1 MHNSIRLDFFGF
13 DLVFFIKKNWI
24 ILIGNRTDWFESV
37 FDLKFQ
43 NWNRNQT
50 DIQWHFSHN
59 ICTHILLSRFA
70 KGSWSIAQKS
80 MHRSPNPNFK
90 LLPLP
95 IESLP
100 LSLLTSGI
108 KNRCRRPLP
117 TESRSSTQCCSLPLN
132 HDLAAIAH
140 LCSS

>member
-13 DLVFFIKKNWI
+13 DLVFFIKKKLNNFNWKPNW
-24 ILIGNRTDWFESV
+24 LVRIGFWFKVSNPKPKSNRYPMA
-37 FDLKFQ
+37 
-43 NWNRNQT
+43 
-50 DIQWHFSHN
+50 FSHN

-80 MHRSPNPNFK
+80 MYRTPNPNFK
-90 LLPLP
+90 LLPSP

-100 LSLLTSGI
+100 LSLLTSGF

-117 TESRSSTQCCSLPLN
+117 TESRSSSQCCSLPLN
-132 HDLAAIAH
+132 HDLVAIAH